1 MDKPI
6 ETIKYRC
13 FNINVYYDDTPM
25 NPCTDWDLMGTLVCW
40 HSRYTLGH
48 EQPKRDP
55 EEYQQDLAI
64 NADQSIQDRII
75 YWEEGAGW
83 DRCRKIEGMDSIRES
98 NNRIE
103 AIIHKALAKHYII
116 LPLYLY
122 DHSGITMSTTPFH
135 CPWDSGQ
142 VGFIWVSIKK
152 ALEQFNRKKMSKQLR
167 KRIIDCLIAEVKV
180 YDQFI
185 SGETYGFMIE
195 PTDQN
200 KEIECDDSCWGF
212 FGYDHEK
219 SGLLDHAK
227 PSIDYAIKA
236 YKEKVIN
243 NRNRRIKMDQFMRS
257 CWAY

>member
-1 MDKPI
+1 
-6 ETIKYRC
+6 
-13 FNINVYYDDTPM
+13 
-25 NPCTDWDLMGTLVCW
+25 
-40 HSRYTLGH
+40 
-48 EQPKRDP
+48 
-55 EEYQQDLAI
+55 
-64 NADQSIQDRII
+64 
-75 YWEEGAGW
+75 
-83 DRCRKIEGMDSIRES
+83 
-98 NNRIE
+98 
-103 AIIHKALAKHYII
+103 
-116 LPLYLY
+116 
-122 DHSGITMSTTPFH
+122 MSTTPFH

-167 KRIIDCLIAEVKV
+167 KRIIDCLVAEVKV